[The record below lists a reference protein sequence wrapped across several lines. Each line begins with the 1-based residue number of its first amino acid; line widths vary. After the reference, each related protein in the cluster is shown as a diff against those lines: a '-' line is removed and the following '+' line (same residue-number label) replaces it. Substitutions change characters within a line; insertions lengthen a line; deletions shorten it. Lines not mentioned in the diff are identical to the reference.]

1 LSGPER
7 RRRAGYDASVSK
19 HVGRRVLLIGAGGHA
34 RVCLEALLD
43 DGDTEV
49 IGALSA
55 DGSGVPALGVP
66 MLGRESDLRNIT
78 QRDGDITFCV
88 AIGDNATRQSVAPR
102 ISHRVVESVTHAISR
117 FAMISTTASCGDG
130 VHLLPGSVVNAAT
143 EVGDGTIVNT
153 NASIDHD
160 GRIGAFVH
168 VAPGAAIGGGVT
180 IGDLAFVGIGARIL
194 PGLTIGAGARI
205 GAGAVVIDDVEPGV
219 TVVGVPARVIGPADG
234 ES

>member
-1 LSGPER
+1 MSGPGR
-7 RRRAGYDASVSK
+7 RPDGIYVASVSN

-55 DGSGVPALGVP
+55 DGSGVPRLGVP
-66 MLGRESDLRNIT
+66 MLGRDSDLQKVTQSESDIT
-78 QRDGDITFCV
+78 LCV
-88 AIGDNATRQSVAPR
+88 AVGDNGARQSLTR
-102 ISHRVVESVTHAISR
+102 NVTQSGRAVTQAISR

-130 VHLLPGSVVNAAT
+130 VQLLPGSVVNAAT

-168 VAPGAAIGGGVT
+168 VAPGVAIGGGVT
-180 IGDLAFVGIGARIL
+180 IGDLAFIGIGARIL
-194 PGLTIGAGARI
+194 PGVTIGAGARV

-219 TVVGVPARVIGPADG
+219 TVVGVPARVIGAADG
-234 ES
+234 GS